1 MRKTILTVAITCASS
16 AFSVGQEAEIKSATS
31 NLEKKDYVAAMD
43 DLSKARKAIGKL
55 MTDNMATVL
64 PAKLDEYEMDKV
76 EARNEAG
83 MTGVSVNRVYRKPE
97 PEGQTPENKEPSIMG
112 DMMRGGGEEV
122 NVQITTN
129 MMMANEVLSAHSM
142 SDEGGGGTGST
153 TQAVRVK
160 GYRALLKSYGG
171 DASGSSGMPG
181 MSMPSTE
188 VAQAV
193 VGAAFVSVEVRGAK
207 EKGLAE
213 KFLNQIDLE
222 KLISFVGK

>member
-1 MRKTILTVAITCASS
+1 MRKTILTVATICTTA
-16 AFSVGQEAEIKSATS
+16 AFSVGQEAEIKSAS
-31 NLEKKDYVAAMD
+31 ANLEKKDYVAAMD

-55 MTDNMATVL
+55 ITDNLATVL
-64 PAKLDEYEMDKV
+64 PAKLGEYEMDKV

-83 MTGVSVNRVYRKPE
+83 MTGVSINRVYRKPE
-97 PEGQTPENKEPSIMG
+97 PEGQATENKEPNLMG
-112 DMMRGGGEEV
+112 DMMRGGGEQV
-122 NVQITTN
+122 TVQVTTN

-142 SDEGGGGTGST
+142 ADEGGGSST
-153 TQAVRVK
+153 VQAIRVK
-160 GYRALLKSYGG
+160 GYRAIIKSYGG
-171 DASGSSGMPG
+171 ENQGGSSMPG
-181 MSMPSTE
+181 MGMQSTE

-213 KFLNQIDLE
+213 KYLSQIDLE